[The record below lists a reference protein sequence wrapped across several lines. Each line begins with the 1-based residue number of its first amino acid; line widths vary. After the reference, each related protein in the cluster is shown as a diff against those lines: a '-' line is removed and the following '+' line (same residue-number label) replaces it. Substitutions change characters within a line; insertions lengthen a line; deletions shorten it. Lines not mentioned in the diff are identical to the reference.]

1 MRGQAGDH
9 LRTPTDLLGIAA
21 PGGREGP
28 GTGGGGYV
36 APLGGGGGGV
46 AEEGAEGRRGAGGD
60 AQELR
65 PLVPGGRPHWKGLG
79 VMGEY
84 EPGGMHLR

>member
-1 MRGQAGDH
+1 M
-9 LRTPTDLLGIAA
+9 
-21 PGGREGP
+21 
-28 GTGGGGYV
+28 
-36 APLGGGGGGV
+36 GGGGGGV
-46 AEEGAEGRRGAGGD
+46 AEEGTEGGRGAGGD